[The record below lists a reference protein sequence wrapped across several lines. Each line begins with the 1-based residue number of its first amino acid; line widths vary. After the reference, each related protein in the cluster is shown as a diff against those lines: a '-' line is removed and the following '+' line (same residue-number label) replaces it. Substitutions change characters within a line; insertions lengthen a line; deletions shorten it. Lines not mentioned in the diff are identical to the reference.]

1 MTTHNINQNDV
12 MEYAKLKKAYTTHK
26 KYFNIVK
33 KNKKSRRSTKIIY
46 WISEKKEITKQL
58 NLHISWSIK
67 GK

>member
-1 MTTHNINQNDV
+1 MTTHNINQNDI
-12 MEYAKLKKAYTTHK
+12 MEYTKLKKAYTTHK

-33 KNKKSRRSTKIIY
+33 KPKKYKIDKIIY
-46 WISEKKEITKQL
+46 WISEKKEIIKQL